1 MATFFKQNDKGEYI
15 EADEDVDELFRQKSS
30 EIVSSKL
37 AKAKEKLRTEIEDEV
52 RASALE
58 TIKGE
63 ARKEL
68 EDEYKAKL
76 ESSESKAR
84 GYEIQLRRKTIAAEY
99 GFKPEAEQF
108 LGDGDEDDMR
118 AKADTLKNSFSANG
132 KSEGIEK
139 STEPKMSELQQKTG
153 ITVEI

>member
-1 MATFFKQNDKGEYI
+1 MTTYFKKNDKDEYVD
-15 EADEDVDELFRQKSS
+15 ADEDVEELFKHRSG

-37 AKAKEKLRTEIEDEV
+37 AKAKEKLRAEIEDEV

-68 EDEYKAKL
+68 EGEYKAKL
-76 ESSESKAR
+76 EASESKVKEY
-84 GYEIQLRRKTIAAEY
+84 GIQLRRKTIAAEY

-108 LGDGDEDDMR
+108 LGDGDENDMR
-118 AKADTLKNSFSANG
+118 AKADALKTSFSQEG
-132 KSEGIEK
+132 KSDGLEK
-139 STEPKMSELQQKTG
+139 STEPKVSELQQKTG
-153 ITVEI
+153 ITVTI

>member
-1 MATFFKQNDKGEYI
+1 MTTYFKKNDKDEYVDADNDVEELFKQRSG
-15 EADEDVDELFRQKSS
+15 

-52 RASALE
+52 RKSALE

-76 ESSESKAR
+76 EASESKVR
-84 GYEIQLRRKTIAAEY
+84 EYGIQLRRKTIAAEY

-108 LGDGDEDDMR
+108 LGDGDENDMR
-118 AKADTLKNSFSANG
+118 AKADALKTSFSQEG
-132 KSEGIEK
+132 KSDGLEK
-139 STEPKMSELQQKTG
+139 STEPKVSELQQKTG

>member
-1 MATFFKQNDKGEYI
+1 MATFYKQNDEGEYI
-15 EADEDVDELFRQKSS
+15 EADKDVDELFRQKSS
-30 EIVSSKL
+30 EIVSFKL
-37 AKAKEKLRTEIEDEV
+37 AKAKEKLRSEIEEEV
-52 RASALE
+52 RESALE

-76 ESSESKAR
+76 EASESKVKEY
-84 GYEIQLRRKTIAAEY
+84 GIQLRRKTIAAEY

-108 LGDGDEDDMR
+108 LGDGDEEDMR
-118 AKADTLKNSFSANG
+118 AKADTLKSSFSVNG
-132 KSEGIEK
+132 KNEGIEK
-139 STEPKMSELQQKTG
+139 TTEPKVSELQQKTG